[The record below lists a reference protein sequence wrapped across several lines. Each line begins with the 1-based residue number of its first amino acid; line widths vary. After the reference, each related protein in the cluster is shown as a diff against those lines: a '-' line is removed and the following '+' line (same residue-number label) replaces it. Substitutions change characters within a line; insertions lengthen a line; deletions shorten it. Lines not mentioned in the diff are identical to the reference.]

1 MRKITL
7 SLALLATAIVALSY
21 ADAAQAQSRVFV
33 GGHGA
38 DTNPCTFSS
47 PCRTFQRGHDAVAA
61 GGEIDVLDPAGYGP
75 VNITKAISIQGH
87 GFSGVSVPFGG
98 TGITISAASTAIVNL
113 NGLLVEGNGVGTNG
127 IQFNS
132 GKALVVEHCVV
143 RNTAANGLY
152 FVSGATV
159 LQTLSVSNSSFSAN
173 GANGIL
179 VQTSS
184 SGDITAAI
192 DGSVFYANGTGL
204 VLYGGVGTGALKA
217 EVRDSTAGNNDF
229 GFSAQSAPVQSV
241 TELMLTRATA
251 IGNNNT
257 GVVASGTN
265 GLVRLAQSTITA
277 NTTGYAIVAGGAML
291 SYGDNY
297 IDSNGSNSGSLAPAT
312 KQ

>member
-1 MRKITL
+1 MRTITL
-7 SLALLATAIVALSY
+7 PLTLLATAIVALLY
-21 ADAAQAQSRVFV
+21 ADPARAQLRVFV
-33 GGHGA
+33 GGHGL
-38 DTNPCTFSS
+38 DSNPCTFIS
-47 PCRTFQRGHDAVAA
+47 PCRTFQHAHDTVAA

-75 VNITKAISIQGH
+75 VNIIKAISIQGH
-87 GFSGVSVPFGG
+87 GFAGVSVAFAG
-98 TGITISAASTAIVNL
+98 TGITIGAPSTAIVNL
-113 NGLLVEGNGVGTNG
+113 NGLLVEGNGVGNIG

-132 GKALVVEHCVV
+132 GKALIVANCVV
-143 RNTAANGLY
+143 RNTAANGIY
-152 FVSGATV
+152 FVSTAAT

-192 DGSVFYANGTGL
+192 DGSVFYANGTGF
-204 VLYGGVGTGALKA
+204 VLYGAVGTGALKA

-229 GFSAQSAPVQSV
+229 GFNAQSAPGQSV
-241 TELMLTRATA
+241 TELMLTRTTA

-257 GVVASGTN
+257 GVVAFGTN

-277 NTTGYAIVAGGAML
+277 NTNGYAIVAGGAML
-291 SYGDNY
+291 TYGDNY
-297 IDSNGSNSGSLAPAT
+297 IDSNGSNSGSLGPII